1 MTNLARVT
9 GLSLLAAAV
18 ALAAPGSA
26 EAGHRHSRNCGHG
39 YDGRYSGRY
48 SHGSRQGGYG
58 YGRGYAPRHAYA
70 YAPRY
75 GYGHRCSRSCRH
87 GYSQSYGY
95 DGYGYAP
102 GYAYAPGYYYGAPPP
117 PPRCHRGPRFGIYL
131 GF

>member
-18 ALAAPGSA
+18 ALAVPGSA

-39 YDGRYSGRY
+39 YDGRYNGRY
-48 SHGSRQGGYG
+48 SHGSRQGGYV

-70 YAPRY
+70 YAPR
-75 GYGHRCSRSCRH
+75 YGHRCSRSCRH

-95 DGYGYAP
+95 DGYGYSP